1 MVDKNSVID
10 ESEFN
15 DTAIELAEEIAKIN
29 AIGVTTPPLK
39 NDPQIALKVDMEL
52 KKAESSSTNF
62 FRVLRT
68 LQEVQIY
75 SDNTPV
81 VVQGM
86 QITTERKYTHSSA
99 GRDQKIHPLTITESV
114 VVSEESLNSQELTLE
129 DLFEDSELENP
140 SVVGTT
146 EKKPLDADSKI
157 TDNDSQPKLPFV
169 NKISDQILMESVNA
183 SHLITKNK
191 TRQLKEAER
200 DLIKNMLK
208 MR

>member
-86 QITTERKYTHSSA
+86 QITTERTYTHSST
-99 GRDQKIHPLTITESV
+99 GRDQKIHPLIITESV
-114 VVSEESLNSQELTLE
+114 VVSEDSLNSQELTLE
-129 DLFEDSELENP
+129 DLSEDSELEKS
-140 SVVGTT
+140 SVFVST
-146 EKKPLDADSKI
+146 KKQPLDADSKI
-157 TDNDSQPKLPFV
+157 MDNDSQPKLPLV
-169 NKISDQILMESVNA
+169 NNVSDQILTESVNA
-183 SHLITKNK
+183 SNLITKNK
-191 TRQLKEAER
+191 TRQLRDAER
-200 DLIKNMLK
+200 DIIKNMLK
-208 MR
+208 MP

>member
-15 DTAIELAEEIAKIN
+15 DTAIEIAKEIAKIH

-39 NDPQIALKVDMEL
+39 NDPQIALNVDMEL
-52 KKAESSSTNF
+52 KKAGSSPTDF